1 MYRVLNKFADSLDND
16 FVYEVGDAY
25 PREGFKPSIFRL
37 EQLSEF
43 VHVLGGPAIEKVE
56 DGETEGAESE
66 DKTEVEK
73 KEVPAGDIEDV
84 VVLGQLTN
92 NELMELLD
100 EKGIKYD
107 KKARKEEL
115 IELLK

>member
-1 MYRVLNKFADSLDND
+1 MYKVLNKFADFLDND

-25 PREGFKPSIFRL
+25 PREGFEPTNSRL

-43 VHVLGGPAIEKVE
+43 IHALGGPAVEKVE

-66 DKTEVEK
+66 EKTEVEK
-73 KEVPAGDIEDV
+73 EEVPAGDIEDV
-84 VVLGQLTN
+84 VVLEQLTDD
-92 NELMELLD
+92 ELMDLLD
-100 EKGIKYD
+100 AKGIKYS

-115 IELLK
+115 VELLK

>member
-1 MYRVLNKFADSLDND
+1 MYKVLNKFADFLDND

-25 PREGFKPSIFRL
+25 PREGFEPSIFRL

-43 VHVLGGPAIEKVE
+43 IHALGGPAIKKVE
-56 DGETEGAESE
+56 DGETEGAASE
-66 DKTEVEK
+66 EKTEVEK
-73 KEVPAGDIEDV
+73 EEVPAGDIVDV
-84 VVLGQLTN
+84 VKLKQLTSD
-92 NELMELLD
+92 ELMGLLD
-100 EKGIKYD
+100 AKGIKYN

>member
-1 MYRVLNKFADSLDND
+1 MYKVLNKFADFLDND

-25 PREGFKPSIFRL
+25 PREGFEPTNSRL

-43 VHVLGGPAIEKVE
+43 IHALGGPAIEKVE
-56 DGETEGAESE
+56 DGETEGAENE
-66 DKTEVEK
+66 EETEVEK
-73 KEVPAGDIEDV
+73 EEVPAGDIEDV
-84 VVLGQLTN
+84 VVLEQLTN
-92 NELMELLD
+92 DELMNLLD
-100 EKGIKYD
+100 AKDIKYN